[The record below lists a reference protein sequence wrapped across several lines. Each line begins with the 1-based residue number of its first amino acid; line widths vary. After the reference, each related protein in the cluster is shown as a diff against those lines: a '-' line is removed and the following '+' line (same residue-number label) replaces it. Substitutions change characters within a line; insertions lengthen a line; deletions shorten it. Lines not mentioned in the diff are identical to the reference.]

1 MDVPHT
7 PLRPTPDGQ
16 NPFSR
21 VPGNP
26 NFRNQATNA
35 VALIPL
41 MSGSSSQHDHDNSA
55 SARSFKLLFQSLQ
68 RYANAQVT
76 SGKKLPK
83 DIEEYDEDEDDED
96 GDYYDDMEEV
106 EVDAAD
112 VARANQVKNN
122 ISEVL
127 LVVPTTQLTRPGDWR
142 YEKTPLKNFHWGHGC
157 HRLVCFD
164 GRPHNSRHAHDRL
177 LNHNVT
183 REWIDL
189 CPSRRTAAVI
199 GILNLKDLEGIP
211 DGLKRAEAELQ
222 QWAER
227 YSTPSY
233 EVSAHGRTF
242 ARDGVVQRLFVF
254 DSFKEGNQVDLSSTR
269 LGSSLVAFPPSD
281 NRRNKHAM
289 DLHLNVVVND
299 LAVAIFRQL
308 EIKIR
313 ESDIMAKEK
322 SGWRG
327 FSGPSIA
334 SPPVASRSGRHLT
347 KGPESNIGGALTTMA
362 EKAARAMRRNTSTSP
377 PQLLTPLDSVWD
389 LSEVS
394 PKDADAMRRRD
405 VGRREK
411 MAADLSLLAGSPMD
425 AYERYSK
432 AAELAKQSPD
442 PLWYAS
448 ALEGCAA
455 AHMSMAEAGGYNV
468 DAYLESNFQLPEEFM
483 AVALNSTG
491 DSKKNSSNPK
501 QTLPAVVFAL
511 CEEALHIF
519 NRHESLASFHA
530 ELLLKLAWYT
540 AAVEDGHLRC
550 RWGEGLGCYGGDPG
564 EPRRWDKT
572 GVAQLTFGKVANK
585 DGEDLI
591 GLSTLQRT
599 QKFCEFLHRAVSTG
613 SLDALTRADVSATCA
628 RLCLSGLQSTKWK
641 FHDGY
646 IVHLPRKAAFFTTVA
661 AEALSKHTARDS
673 IDYQGSS
680 LWLAAAQLYGKD
692 TNSFE
697 TGAKGYGW
705 STLRAAVLHALSQQ
719 EDAVMSEAGKFSLVG
734 DLVRKL
740 CLFDKSNVVCL
751 SQLLSWF

>member
-1 MDVPHT
+1 MDVPNT

-26 NFRNQATNA
+26 NFRAQATNA
-35 VALIPL
+35 VAFIPL
-41 MSGSSSQHDHDNSA
+41 MSGSASNHDHDNSA

-68 RYANAQVT
+68 RYSNGQES

-83 DIEEYDEDEDDED
+83 SIEEYDDDEDDEMD
-96 GDYYDDMEEV
+96 DYDDGMED
-106 EVDAAD
+106 VDVDTAERLD
-112 VARANQVKNN
+112 RQKS
-122 ISEVL
+122 IDEVL

-157 HRLVCFD
+157 HRMSCFD
-164 GRPHNSRHAHDRL
+164 GRPHHSRKAHDRL
-177 LNHNVT
+177 LNHYVT
-183 REWIDL
+183 REWIDM
-189 CPSRRTAAVI
+189 CPSRRTAAVV
-199 GILNLKDLEGIP
+199 GILNLKDIEGVP
-211 DGLKRAEAELQ
+211 DGLKRAELELQ

-254 DSFKEGNQVDLSSTR
+254 DSFKEGNPVDLSSSR
-269 LGSSLVAFPPSD
+269 LGSNLVAFPPSD
-281 NRRNKHAM
+281 NRNKHVM

-313 ESDIMAKEK
+313 ESDTMAKEK

-334 SPPVASRSGRHLT
+334 SPPIASRNGRQLA

-362 EKAARAMRRNTSTSP
+362 EKAARAMRRNASTSP

-468 DAYLESNFQLPEEFM
+468 DTYLESNFQLPEEFM
-483 AVALNSTG
+483 AVAHNSSG

-501 QTLPAVVFAL
+501 QTLSAVIFAL

-540 AAVEDGHLRC
+540 AVVQDAHLRC
-550 RWGEGLGCYGGDPG
+550 RWGEGFGCYGGDPG

-572 GVAQLTFGKVANK
+572 GVAQLTYGKVVNK

-599 QKFCEFLHRAVSTG
+599 QKFCEFMHRAVSTG
-613 SLDALTRADVSATCA
+613 TLDPLTLADVAATCA
-628 RLCLSGLQSTKWK
+628 RLCLTGLQSTKWK

-661 AEALSKHTARDS
+661 AEALSKHTAKDS
-673 IDYQGSS
+673 IDYEGSS
-680 LWLAAAQLYGKD
+680 LWLAATQLYGKNA
-692 TNSFE
+692 NSFE
-697 TGAKGYGW
+697 EGSVGYGW

-719 EDAVMSEAGKFSLVG
+719 EDSIMSEAGKCLRLDTEVAMIC
-734 DLVRKL
+734 L
-740 CLFDKSNVVCL
+740 CGTHVLIL
-751 SQLLSWF
+751 SIV